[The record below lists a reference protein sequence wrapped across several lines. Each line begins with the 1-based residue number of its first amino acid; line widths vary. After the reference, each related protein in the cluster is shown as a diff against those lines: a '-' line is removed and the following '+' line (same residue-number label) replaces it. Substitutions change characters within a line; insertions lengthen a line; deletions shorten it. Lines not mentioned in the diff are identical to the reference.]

1 MLDIKLNVTEM
12 WKKTIIDKKIETNLV
27 LKSDLSCDLSERRY
41 SQKTERDALKTSFNL
56 HVRFVLG
63 AYKLHLKDSGKIL
76 KDPKEL

>member
-1 MLDIKLNVTEM
+1 MLDIKLNVIEI
-12 WKKTIIDKKIETNLV
+12 WKKTIIDEEIETNLM
-27 LKSDLSCDLSERRY
+27 LKLDLNCDLSERRY

-56 HVRFVLG
+56 HALFVLG